1 MIFITVRMGV
11 NLTVLINICQ
21 SGFCFCAKR
30 NNNFSVIGN
39 ENVEE
44 VHWISELNTID
55 EAKEFESWIYTL

>member
-21 SGFCFCAKR
+21 SGFFFAQSAIII
-30 NNNFSVIGN
+30 FSVIGN